1 MIEVHRSPQSSCLC
15 SGWSKTTSL
24 NASLITATSQ
34 STVQFVG
41 VGYRPDTS
49 VGLNEMV
56 RSLTECN
63 QRCEDRVKER
73 TQLRILYAVRTH

>member
-1 MIEVHRSPQSSCLC
+1 MIEVPRSPQSSCLC

-41 VGYRPDTS
+41 VGY
-49 VGLNEMV
+49 GLNKMV

-63 QRCEDRVKER
+63 QRREDRVKER